1 MSSDDHTLSPLCA
14 FDIHADGTAQ
24 PATDLRTAPADGAAY
39 RWLHLDLA
47 DPGLAGWTTRNLPP
61 LARRTLLADKTRPR
75 MDMGEGGLSVTLR
88 GVNLNDGEETADMVS
103 LRIWI
108 AEALIVTVRRQ
119 RVFAVEELR
128 AQVGADDAPHS
139 PGHMLARITE
149 GLVKRLE
156 QIAFERED
164 LADDMEDAVYDEDR
178 APGSDLAPLRR
189 EVIKLRRHVAPLSEA
204 LMQLAKSDT
213 PLIKPDLRARM
224 RDTASRARW
233 ALEELLEVHERL
245 EAMADHLDAIHDA
258 RLERNSYRLSVVA
271 AIFLPISFLTG
282 LFGVNVGG
290 MPGIDSPHA
299 FAILCVGMGVV
310 AVASYVVMRLLRWF

>member
-1 MSSDDHTLSPLCA
+1 MSFDQLTPLCA
-14 FDIHADGTAQ
+14 FDIRDDGTSR
-24 PATDLRTAPADGAAY
+24 PAADDRLTPADGAAY
-39 RWLHLDLA
+39 RWLHLDLG
-47 DPGLAGWTTRNLPP
+47 DPGLPEWASRHLPP

-88 GVNLNDGEETADMVS
+88 GINLNAGEETADMVS
-103 LRIWI
+103 LRIWV
-108 AEALIVTVRRQ
+108 AERLIVTVRRQ

-128 AQVGADDAPHS
+128 ERVEADDAPHS

-149 GLVKRLE
+149 GLVRRLE

-164 LADDMEDAVYDEDR
+164 LADDMEDDVYEEERHPDEDL
-178 APGSDLAPLRR
+178 GPLRR
-189 EVIKLRRHVAPLSEA
+189 EVIKLRRHVAPLAEA
-204 LMQLAKSDT
+204 LTQLAKSDT
-213 PLIKPDLRARM
+213 PLIKHDLRARM

-245 EAMADHLDAIHDA
+245 EAMADHLESIHDA

-290 MPGIDSPHA
+290 MPGVEADWA
-299 FAILCVGMGVV
+299 FTALCLGMLVV
-310 AVASYVVMRLLRWF
+310 AAGSYLVMRLLRWF